1 MMIGSRAESTLEVR
15 PTCDDDLSVLQ
26 PLIQRAYRGDDAR
39 AGWTHEADLLDGER
53 IGVAELEAMIA
64 DPTERLLVGFD
75 GNRMVGCV
83 RVANSGNGLAYLG
96 LLCVDPLLQT
106 GGYGK
111 QLIAAA
117 EATARQE
124 FGAERI
130 EMTVIDKRAELI
142 AFYER
147 RGYAQVGTRDFPV
160 VVDPPLHMVVL
171 EKPLG

>member
-1 MMIGSRAESTLEVR
+1 MSLAVRAAVVT
-15 PTCDDDLSVLQ
+15 DLPILQ

-53 IGVAELEAMIA
+53 IGIGELEVMIA
-64 DPTERLLVGFD
+64 DPAERLLVGFD
-75 GNRMVGCV
+75 EDRMVGCV
-83 RVANSGNGLAYLG
+83 RVANSGGGLAYLG

-117 EATARQE
+117 EAAARRE
-124 FGAERI
+124 FDADRI
-130 EMTVIDKRAELI
+130 EMTVIDRRAELI
-142 AFYER
+142 AFYQR

-160 VVDPPLHMVVL
+160 MVDPPLHMVVL

>member
-1 MMIGSRAESTLEVR
+1 MMSLTVR
-15 PTCDDDLSVLQ
+15 PAATDDLLALQ
-26 PLIQRAYRGDDAR
+26 PLIQRAYRGDNAR

-53 IGVAELEAMIA
+53 IGIGELEAMIA

-75 GNRMVGCV
+75 GERMVGCV
-83 RVANSGNGLAYLG
+83 RVANSGRGLAYLG

-117 EATARQE
+117 EATARRE
-124 FGAERI
+124 FAADRI
-130 EMTVIDKRAELI
+130 EMTVIDRRAELI

-147 RGYAQVGTRDFPV
+147 RGYAPVGTRDFPV

>member
-1 MMIGSRAESTLEVR
+1 MSDLKVR
-15 PTCDDDLSVLQ
+15 VARHDDLATLQ

-53 IGVAELEAMIA
+53 IAIDELEAMVA
-64 DPTERLLVGFD
+64 DPAERLLVGFD
-75 GNRMVGCV
+75 DDRMVGCV
-83 RVANSGNGLAYLG
+83 RVADSGGGLAYLG

-117 EATARQE
+117 EATAQDE
-124 FGAERI
+124 FGADRI

-147 RGYAQVGTRDFPV
+147 RGYARVGTRDFPV

-171 EKPLG
+171 EKSLD

>member
-1 MMIGSRAESTLEVR
+1 MTLTVR
-15 PTCDDDLSVLQ
+15 LTTKADLPALQ

-64 DPTERLLVGFD
+64 DPAERLLVGFD
-75 GNRMVGCV
+75 DERMVGCV
-83 RVANSGNGLAYLG
+83 RVANSGGGLAYLG
-96 LLCVDPLLQT
+96 LLCVDPLLQA

-117 EATARQE
+117 EATARDE
-124 FGAERI
+124 FGVDRI
-130 EMTVIDKRAELI
+130 EMTVIDRRAELI

-147 RGYAQVGTRDFPV
+147 RGYAHAGTRDFPV

-171 EKPLG
+171 GKRLG

>member
-1 MMIGSRAESTLEVR
+1 MNGLVTRNAASTDL
-15 PTCDDDLSVLQ
+15 PTLQ

-53 IGVAELEAMIA
+53 IGIAELEAMIA
-64 DPTERLLVGFD
+64 DPAERLLVGFD
-75 GNRMVGCV
+75 DDRMVGCV
-83 RVANSGNGLAYLG
+83 RVANSGGGLAYLG

-124 FGAERI
+124 FNADRI
-130 EMTVIDKRAELI
+130 EMTVIDRRAELI

-171 EKPLG
+171 EKPLA

>member
-1 MMIGSRAESTLEVR
+1 MSLAVRAAVVT
-15 PTCDDDLSVLQ
+15 DLPILQ

-53 IGVAELEAMIA
+53 IGIGELEVMIA
-64 DPTERLLVGFD
+64 DPAERLLVGFD
-75 GNRMVGCV
+75 EDRMVGCV
-83 RVANSGNGLAYLG
+83 RVANSGGGLAYLG

-117 EATARQE
+117 EATARRE
-124 FGAERI
+124 FDADRI
-130 EMTVIDKRAELI
+130 EMTVIDRRAELI
-142 AFYER
+142 AFYQR

>member
-1 MMIGSRAESTLEVR
+1 MSALSVR
-15 PTCDDDLSVLQ
+15 VTRRDDLAMLQ

-39 AGWTHEADLLDGER
+39 VGWTHEADLLDGER
-53 IGVAELEAMIA
+53 IGVHELEAMIA
-64 DPTERLLVGFD
+64 DPAERLLVGFD
-75 GNRMVGCV
+75 GDRMVGCV
-83 RVANSGNGLAYLG
+83 RVANSGNRLAYLG

-117 EATARQE
+117 EATAHQE
-124 FGAERI
+124 FAAKRI

-160 VVDPPLHMVVL
+160 VVDPPLHMIVL
-171 EKPLG
+171 EKSLD

>member
-1 MMIGSRAESTLEVR
+1 MS
-15 PTCDDDLSVLQ
+15 DLSVRVARRDDLATLQ

-53 IGVAELEAMIA
+53 IGIDELGAMIA
-64 DPTERLLVGFD
+64 DSAERLLVGFD
-75 GNRMVGCV
+75 DDRMVGCV
-83 RVANSGNGLAYLG
+83 RVANSGGGLAYLG

-117 EATARQE
+117 EAAAHRE
-124 FGAERI
+124 FSADRI
-130 EMTVIDKRAELI
+130 EMTVIDRRAELI

-147 RGYAQVGTRDFPV
+147 RGYAQVGTRDFPILL
-160 VVDPPLHMVVL
+160 DPPLHMVVL

>member
-1 MMIGSRAESTLEVR
+1 MS
-15 PTCDDDLSVLQ
+15 DLSVRVARGDDVASLQ

-53 IGVAELEAMIA
+53 IGTDELEAMIA
-64 DPTERLLVGFD
+64 DPAERLLVGFD
-75 GNRMVGCV
+75 DDRMVGCV
-83 RVANSGNGLAYLG
+83 RVAHSGGGLAYLG

-117 EATARQE
+117 EATARRE
-124 FGAERI
+124 FSADRI
-130 EMTVIDKRAELI
+130 EMTVIDRRAELI

-147 RGYAQVGTRDFPV
+147 RGYALVGTRDFPIL
-160 VVDPPLHMVVL
+160 VDPPLRMVVL
-171 EKPLG
+171 EKPLD

>member
-1 MMIGSRAESTLEVR
+1 MTSLAVR
-15 PTCDDDLSVLQ
+15 SANVGDLPALQ

-64 DPTERLLVGFD
+64 DPAERLLVGFD
-75 GNRMVGCV
+75 DDRMIGCV
-83 RVANSGNGLAYLG
+83 RVANSGGGLAYLG
-96 LLCVDPLLQT
+96 LLCVDPLLQA

-117 EATARQE
+117 EATARGE
-124 FGAERI
+124 FEANRI
-130 EMTVIDKRAELI
+130 EMTVIDRRAELI

-171 EKPLG
+171 EKRLD

>member
-1 MMIGSRAESTLEVR
+1 MSSLSVR
-15 PTCDDDLSVLQ
+15 VARGDDLATLQ

-64 DPTERLLVGFD
+64 DPAERLLVGVD
-75 GNRMVGCV
+75 GDRMVGCV
-83 RVANSGNGLAYLG
+83 RVANSGGGLAYLG
-96 LLCVDPLLQT
+96 LLCVDPLLQA

-117 EATARQE
+117 EEAARMA
-124 FGAERI
+124 FGADRI
-130 EMTVIDKRAELI
+130 EMTVIDSRAELI

-147 RGYAQVGTRDFPV
+147 RGYARVGTRAFPV
-160 VVDPPLHMVVL
+160 VVDPPLQMVVL

>member
-1 MMIGSRAESTLEVR
+1 MSALSVR
-15 PTCDDDLSVLQ
+15 VTRRDDLATLQ

-53 IGVAELEAMIA
+53 IGIAELEAMIA
-64 DPTERLLVGFD
+64 DPAERLLVGFD
-75 GNRMVGCV
+75 GDRMVGCV

-111 QLIAAA
+111 QLITAA
-117 EATARQE
+117 EATAHRE
-124 FGAERI
+124 FGADRI
-130 EMTVIDKRAELI
+130 EMTVIDRRAELI

>member
-1 MMIGSRAESTLEVR
+1 MSDLIIR
-15 PTCDDDLSVLQ
+15 PASAKDLATLQ

-64 DPTERLLVGFD
+64 DPAERLLVGFD
-75 GNRMVGCV
+75 GDRMVGCV
-83 RVANSGNGLAYLG
+83 RVANSGGGLAYLG
-96 LLCVDPLLQT
+96 LLCVDPLLQA

-117 EATARQE
+117 EETARTV
-124 FGAERI
+124 FGADRI
-130 EMTVIDKRAELI
+130 EMTVIDSRAELI

-147 RGYAQVGTRDFPV
+147 RGYVHIGTRDFPV

-171 EKPLG
+171 EKPLR

>member
-1 MMIGSRAESTLEVR
+1 MSDSTPMIRVAIQA
-15 PTCDDDLSVLQ
+15 DLAQLQ

-64 DPTERLLVGFD
+64 DPAERLLVGYHGD
-75 GNRMVGCV
+75 RMIGCV
-83 RVANSGNGLAYLG
+83 RVANSGDGLAYLG
-96 LLCVDPLLQT
+96 LLCVDPLLQA

-111 QLIAAA
+111 QLIAGA
-117 EATARQE
+117 EAVARTD
-124 FGAERI
+124 FGADRI
-130 EMTVIDKRAELI
+130 EMAVIDTRVELI

-147 RGYAQVGTRDFPV
+147 RGYTHVGTRDFPV

-171 EKPLG
+171 EKPLA

>member
-1 MMIGSRAESTLEVR
+1 MSDLKVR
-15 PTCDDDLSVLQ
+15 VARRDDLATLQ

-53 IGVAELEAMIA
+53 IGIGELEAMIA
-64 DPTERLLVGFD
+64 DPAERLLVGFD
-75 GNRMVGCV
+75 GDRMVGCV
-83 RVANSGNGLAYLG
+83 RVANSGGGLAYLG

-117 EATARQE
+117 EATARAD

-130 EMTVIDKRAELI
+130 EMTVIDRRAELI

-147 RGYAQVGTRDFPV
+147 RGYAQVGARDFPV

>member
-1 MMIGSRAESTLEVR
+1 MTRLLTRVAR
-15 PTCDDDLSVLQ
+15 RDDLTTLQ

-64 DPTERLLVGFD
+64 DPAERLLVGLD
-75 GNRMVGCV
+75 GERMVGCV
-83 RVANSGNGLAYLG
+83 RVANSRGGLAYLG
-96 LLCVDPLLQT
+96 LLCVDPLLQA

-117 EATARQE
+117 EATAREE
-124 FGAERI
+124 FGADRI
-130 EMTVIDKRAELI
+130 EMTVIDKRTELI
-142 AFYER
+142 AFYQR
-147 RGYAQVGTRDFPV
+147 RGYVQAGTRDFPV

-171 EKPLG
+171 EKPLR

>member
-1 MMIGSRAESTLEVR
+1 MMSLTVR
-15 PTCDDDLSVLQ
+15 LAAADDLLALQ
-26 PLIQRAYRGDDAR
+26 PIIQRAYRGDDAR

-53 IGVAELEAMIA
+53 IRVSELEAMIA

-75 GNRMVGCV
+75 GDRMVGCV
-83 RVANSGNGLAYLG
+83 RVANSGGGLAYLG

-124 FGAERI
+124 FAADQI

-147 RGYAQVGTRDFPV
+147 RGYTLVGTRDFPV

>member
-1 MMIGSRAESTLEVR
+1 MSNLSVR
-15 PTCDDDLSVLQ
+15 VARRDDLATLQ

-53 IGVAELEAMIA
+53 IGVEELAAMIA
-64 DPTERLLVGFD
+64 DPAERLLVGFD
-75 GNRMVGCV
+75 DDRLVGCV
-83 RVANSGNGLAYLG
+83 RVANSGGGLAYLG

-117 EATARQE
+117 EAIARDE
-124 FGAERI
+124 FGAERM
-130 EMTVIDKRAELI
+130 EMTVIDRRAELI
-142 AFYER
+142 AFYQR
-147 RGYAQVGTRDFPV
+147 RGYAQVGARDFPIL
-160 VVDPPLHMVVL
+160 VDPPLHMVVL

>member
-1 MMIGSRAESTLEVR
+1 MSGFLIRAAASTDL
-15 PTCDDDLSVLQ
+15 PTLQ

-53 IGVAELEAMIA
+53 IGVTELEAMIA
-64 DPTERLLVGFD
+64 DAAERLLIGFD
-75 GNRMVGCV
+75 GERIVGCV

-96 LLCVDPLLQT
+96 LLCVDPLLQA

-111 QLIAAA
+111 QLIA
-117 EATARQE
+117 
-124 FGAERI
+124 GAETVARSDFAADRI
-130 EMTVIDKRAELI
+130 EMTVIDSRTELI

-147 RGYAQVGTRDFPV
+147 RGYAHVGTRAFPV
-160 VVDPPLHMVVL
+160 VVDPPLQMVVL

>member
-1 MMIGSRAESTLEVR
+1 MMSLTVR
-15 PTCDDDLSVLQ
+15 PAAADDLLALQ
-26 PLIQRAYRGDDAR
+26 PIIQRAYRGDDAR

-53 IGVAELEAMIA
+53 IRVSELEAMIA

-75 GNRMVGCV
+75 GDRMVGCV
-83 RVANSGNGLAYLG
+83 RVANSGGGLAYLG

-124 FGAERI
+124 FAADRI

-147 RGYAQVGTRDFPV
+147 RGYTLVGTRDFPV

>member
-1 MMIGSRAESTLEVR
+1 MS
-15 PTCDDDLSVLQ
+15 DLSVRAARHDDLATLQ
-26 PLIQRAYRGDDAR
+26 PLIQSAYRGDDAR

-53 IGVAELEAMIA
+53 IGVDELEAMIA
-64 DPTERLLVGFD
+64 DPAERLLVGFD
-75 GNRMVGCV
+75 DDRMVGCV
-83 RVANSGNGLAYLG
+83 RVANSGGGLAYLG
-96 LLCVDPLLQT
+96 LLCVDPRLQT

-117 EATARQE
+117 ETTAHHE
-124 FGAERI
+124 FNAKRI
-130 EMTVIDKRAELI
+130 EMTVIDRRAELI

-147 RGYAQVGTRDFPV
+147 RGYARVGTREFPI

>member
-1 MMIGSRAESTLEVR
+1 MSDLFVR
-15 PTCDDDLSVLQ
+15 VTRRDDLATLQ

-53 IGVAELEAMIA
+53 IGVHELEAMVA
-64 DPTERLLVGFD
+64 DPAERLLVGFD
-75 GNRMVGCV
+75 GDHMVGCV
-83 RVANSGNGLAYLG
+83 RVANSGDGLAYLG

-117 EATARQE
+117 EAIAHRE
-124 FGAERI
+124 FGADRI
-130 EMTVIDKRAELI
+130 EMTVIDRRAELI

-147 RGYAQVGTRDFPV
+147 RGYALVGTRDFPV

-171 EKPLG
+171 EKSLG

>member
-1 MMIGSRAESTLEVR
+1 MPDLITRRASAK
-15 PTCDDDLSVLQ
+15 DLAMLQ

-53 IGVAELEAMIA
+53 IGVHELEAMIA
-64 DPTERLLVGFD
+64 DPAERLLVGFD
-75 GNRMVGCV
+75 GDRMVGCV
-83 RVANSGNGLAYLG
+83 RVASSGDGLAYLG

-117 EATARQE
+117 EATAHRD
-124 FGAERI
+124 FGANRI
-130 EMTVIDKRAELI
+130 EMTVIDRRAELI

-147 RGYAQVGTRDFPV
+147 RGYALVGTRDFPI

>member
-1 MMIGSRAESTLEVR
+1 MS
-15 PTCDDDLSVLQ
+15 DLSVRVARRDDLATLQ

-53 IGVAELEAMIA
+53 IGIDELEAMIA
-64 DPTERLLVGFD
+64 DPAERLLVGFD
-75 GNRMVGCV
+75 DDRLVGCV
-83 RVANSGNGLAYLG
+83 RVANSGGGLAYLG

-117 EATARQE
+117 ETVAHRE
-124 FGAERI
+124 FGADRV
-130 EMTVIDKRAELI
+130 EMTVIDRRAELI

-147 RGYAQVGTRDFPV
+147 RGYAQVGTRDFPI

>member
-1 MMIGSRAESTLEVR
+1 MS
-15 PTCDDDLSVLQ
+15 DLSVRVARRDDLATLQ

-53 IGVAELEAMIA
+53 IGVDELEAMIA
-64 DPTERLLVGFD
+64 DPAERLLVGFD
-75 GNRMVGCV
+75 DDRMVGCV
-83 RVANSGNGLAYLG
+83 RVVNSGGGLAYLG

-117 EATARQE
+117 EATAHRE
-124 FGAERI
+124 FAADRI
-130 EMTVIDKRAELI
+130 EMTVIDRRAELI

-147 RGYAQVGTRDFPV
+147 RGYAQVGTRDFPIV
-160 VVDPPLHMVVL
+160 LDPPLHMVVL

>member
-1 MMIGSRAESTLEVR
+1 MS
-15 PTCDDDLSVLQ
+15 DLSVRVARRDDLATLQ

-53 IGVAELEAMIA
+53 IGIDELEAMIA
-64 DPTERLLVGFD
+64 DPAERLLVGFD
-75 GNRMVGCV
+75 GDRLVGCV
-83 RVANSGNGLAYLG
+83 RVASSDAGLAYLG

-117 EATARQE
+117 EGVAHRE
-124 FGAERI
+124 FASDRI
-130 EMTVIDKRAELI
+130 EMTVIDRRAELI

-147 RGYAQVGTRDFPV
+147 RGYAQVGTRDFPI